1 MALTWWWTLP
11 IAALVVLGAAAA
23 YVTWRRRSRARLRRS
38 GVPVAHSERLTALP
52 TYQRLVRRY
61 RAALVGTV
69 VALALLGGSAAVLT
83 ARPSTVDVVQPESSK
98 RDVVLCLDVSGSMTE
113 VDSEIVETFSSL
125 VEGLDGERIGLT
137 LFDSSAV
144 QAFPLTA
151 DYDFVQERLL
161 EYRDSF
167 DSFGEDGQRFWTGTD
182 LGDGASLIGDGL
194 ASCVLAFDG
203 GDDSTRPRSIV
214 LATDNYVNGAA
225 LLGLD
230 EAAELATER
239 GVRVYAI
246 NPADHSTEGAADEIA
261 AELRAAVESTDGA
274 YYAADASDAVPGI
287 VAEIDAR
294 EAGLFDG
301 TRRLVVTDAPQAATI
316 VALLALGAAL
326 VLLWRFRL

>member
-1 MALTWWWTLP
+1 VALSWWWTLP
-11 IAALVVLGAAAA
+11 IALAVVLAAGVA
-23 YVTWRRRSRARLRRS
+23 YVAWRRRSRARLRRS

-52 TYQRLVRRY
+52 AYQRLVRRY

-69 VALALLGGSAAVLT
+69 AALVVLAGSAAVLT
-83 ARPSTVDVVQPESSK
+83 ARPSTVDVVEPESYK

-113 VDSEIVETFSSL
+113 VDSEIVETFSRV

-144 QAFPLTA
+144 QAFPLTD

-167 DSFGEDGQRFWTGTD
+167 DTFGEDGQRFWTGTD

-203 GDDSTRPRSIV
+203 GDESTRPRSIV

-225 LLGLD
+225 LLTLD
-230 EAAELATER
+230 EATELAVDR
-239 GVRVYAI
+239 DVRVYAI
-246 NPADHSTEGAADEIA
+246 NPADHGTDASPDPVA
-261 AELRAAVESTDGA
+261 AELRDAVEATDGA
-274 YYAADASDAVPGI
+274 YHALDATGAVPGI
-287 VAEIDAR
+287 IDEIDAR

-316 VALLALGAAL
+316 VALFALGAAL